1 MVELGRALVV
11 TGSTGS
17 GKTTTCKEFVARMD
31 ELWLHFGVDLFL
43 GSVVPR
49 KFVDGGP
56 RCEEGVHME
65 PDDPARPDGPRHMV
79 LGRYGPQM
87 IGTFHQMAAAAVR
100 AGQNVVLDHVT
111 TLDPPLLADCVRAL
125 RGLPV
130 FFVALKPPA
139 EIIPGRIDA
148 RLESVAALLGREQA
162 VRTNENTKLISRY
175 MERQIFAHDLF
186 DLVVD
191 THAHGPEE
199 VVRLIAKAMQ
209 SRPGRAFTDLAERL
223 DAGAAPFDGQPEV

>member
-1 MVELGRALVV
+1 MAELGRVLVV

-17 GKTTTCKEFVARMD
+17 GKTTTCKAFVAGMD

-56 RCEEGVHME
+56 RCHEGVHME
-65 PDDPARPDGPRHMV
+65 PDDPANPEGARHMV
-79 LGRYGPQM
+79 LGSLGPQM
-87 IGTFHQMAAAAVR
+87 IHTFHEMVAAAVR

-111 TLDPPLLADCVRAL
+111 TIDPPLLADCVRTL

-130 FFVALKPPA
+130 FFVALKPPP
-139 EIIPGRIDA
+139 EVIPSRIEE
-148 RLESVAALLGREQA
+148 RLESVVALLGREQA
-162 VRTNENTKLISRY
+162 LRTNENTKLISRY
-175 MERQIFAHDLF
+175 MAREIFSHDRF

-191 THAHGPEE
+191 THAHAPDE
-199 VVRLIAKAMQ
+199 VIRLIAEAMAA
-209 SRPGRAFTDLAERL
+209 RPGTAFGELAERL
-223 DAGAAPFDGQPEV
+223 DRGAAPFDRA